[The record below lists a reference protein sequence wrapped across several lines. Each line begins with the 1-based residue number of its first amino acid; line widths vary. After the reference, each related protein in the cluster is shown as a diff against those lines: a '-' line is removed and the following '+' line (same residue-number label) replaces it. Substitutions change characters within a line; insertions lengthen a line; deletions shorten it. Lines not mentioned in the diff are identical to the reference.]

1 MKIESK
7 FLTADAEVV
16 SIRLEGREV
25 VLEGRVKGFL
35 PMVIRVGPDDARAF
49 IRALVQSARTAV
61 ARKLGKTTE
70 PPT

>member
-7 FLTADAEVV
+7 FLTAEAEVV
-16 SIRLEGREV
+16 SIRLEGREI

-35 PMVIRVGPDDARAF
+35 PMVIRVGPEDARTLLK
-49 IRALVQSARTAV
+49 ALVQSARTAV
-61 ARKLGKTTE
+61 ARKLGKTTD